1 MAVLTTRAIDL
12 KQPVRLRALTRGVV
26 GKETRARLMRALRA
40 RVEELFHQP
49 SDAVTFL
56 ENERARARTHAP
68 KRRRVNNRWKRARDG
83 MNTRTTVIDPVV
95 AALKPTAYHP
105 IGAGVLEVANV
116 PNILVTRDD
125 DVTHALDTF
134 NDDADDSLD
143 DDDDT
148 DDTDDDERATKKTK

>member
-1 MAVLTTRAIDL
+1 M
-12 KQPVRLRALTRGVV
+12 
-26 GKETRARLMRALRA
+26 ETRARW
-40 RVEELFHQP
+40 
-49 SDAVTFL
+49 
-56 ENERARARTHAP
+56 NEYPYHGDRS
-68 KRRRVNNRWKRARDG
+68 RRRR
-83 MNTRTTVIDPVV
+83 
-95 AALKPTAYHP
+95 LKPTAYHP

-116 PNILVTRDD
+116 PNIFVTRDD